1 MTKLSMFQTCFKS
14 QCALHLC
21 KVYHRFQIK
30 KHIRNPS
37 ALSHLLYV
45 SISRG
50 WEGLVSASDIT
61 DNVEDNDEGSNEDD
75 ENADE
80 NTETDLD
87 HVEVDLPVVPRSRRY
102 ESVAVSLLLR
112 RAHGGDLLP
121 RHSRLKIF
129 QVYHKN
135 ISRAGQNYRRHARRS
150 LPLAGAGRR
159 SPDQGLLPQQPLLK
173 LRVHG
178 GLEYVRSVLVL
189 ILHCRS

>member
-1 MTKLSMFQTCFKS
+1 M
-14 QCALHLC
+14 
-21 KVYHRFQIK
+21 
-30 KHIRNPS
+30 
-37 ALSHLLYV
+37 
-45 SISRG
+45 
-50 WEGLVSASDIT
+50 SASAKAGKVLSQPRISLT
-61 DNVEDNDEGSNEDD
+61 ILMLVDNEETIEDD
-75 ENADE
+75 DKADE
-80 NTETDLD
+80 DTDLD

-135 ISRAGQNYRRHARRS
+135 ISRAGHNYRRHARRS
-150 LPLAGAGRR
+150 LPLAGTGRR
-159 SPDQGLLPQQPLLK
+159 SPDQWLLPQQPLLK

-178 GLEYVRSVLVL
+178 GLGYVRSVLVL